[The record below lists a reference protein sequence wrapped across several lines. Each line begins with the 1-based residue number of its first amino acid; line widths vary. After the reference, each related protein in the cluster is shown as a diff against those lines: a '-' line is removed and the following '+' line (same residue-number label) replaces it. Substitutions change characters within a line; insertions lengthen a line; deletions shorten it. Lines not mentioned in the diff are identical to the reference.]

1 MNRYALLILDNNP
14 FSIEQWRQELS
25 GFASKFDLCS
35 AESIDE
41 AQQWLEFIEQR
52 EQIAALVIASHHE
65 ALNGADF
72 LIRLDKVAHT
82 KHARKVLVSG
92 GQDIQAILSAVNE
105 GRLDY
110 CLTKPLQDNV
120 LRKTALQEL
129 TSFVLEHDKDN
140 ILSYSTVLDQQRLLR
155 AHIDNKMR
163 SYREGFITDYHRL
176 SDSELAE
183 KVIGALYQFFDEKDE
198 TQACRTYSA
207 QHLLTEEGEPNR
219 FLWFITEGEVALY
232 KRDDLGQQRE
242 VVRHKK
248 GNIIGGMSFV
258 TGEPSFSTAITQT
271 QTEVIKLD
279 RDVFAKVMHNDTSLL
294 PLFTN
299 LLLRHFNRRLQRS
312 ITTKLEL
319 QKTLESLESAH
330 QQLME
335 REKMAMLGQLVAGVA
350 HELNNPVAAILRG
363 TETLSSHIGHLIEGE
378 ERAPTEQLGAQLLQK
393 AMQAKPIST
402 SEERHKA
409 KQLEELIHHRLIAK
423 KMVKLGL
430 DDDEAMIQLA
440 KSRPEIAQK
449 QLEQLESYHLTGS
462 TLRSIQ
468 VCAQRI
474 ADMVKSLKG
483 YARPDDETYRLSDI
497 HEGIEDTLVIF
508 ENRLKRHSVEK
519 EYAQLPLIYCLPIA
533 LQQVWTNLISNA
545 IDAFPEHGV
554 LRIETEQQRRQDI
567 DYAVIRFTDNGCGI
581 PQALQQKIFALNYT
595 TKREGNF
602 GLGIGLSVCQQIIM
616 QHQGWIDVDSQPNHY
631 TTMTVWLPLMASAP
645 TLARSKP

>member
-1 MNRYALLILDNNP
+1 MNRYALLIIDNNP
-14 FSIEQWRQELS
+14 LNLEQWRQELS
-25 GFASKFDLCS
+25 DFSSKFDLCS
-35 AESIDE
+35 AESVDE
-41 AQQWLEFIEQR
+41 ALQWLEYIEQH
-52 EQIAALVIASHHE
+52 QQLAALVIASHH
-65 ALNGADF
+65 ATFNGADF
-72 LIRLDKVAHT
+72 LIRLDKLPHT

-92 GQDIQAILSAVNE
+92 GQDIQAILNAVNE

-110 CLTKPLQDNV
+110 CLTTPLQANQ
-120 LRKTALQEL
+120 LHKTTQQEL
-129 TSFVLEHDKDN
+129 TSFILEHDKDN
-140 ILSYSTVLDQQRLLR
+140 ILSYSNVLDQQRLLR
-155 AHIDNKMR
+155 SHIDNKMR

-176 SDSELAE
+176 SDNELAE
-183 KVIGALYQFFDEKDE
+183 KVIGALYQFFEKNDDI
-198 TQACRTYSA
+198 QACRTYST
-207 QHLLTEEGEPNR
+207 QHLLTQEGEPNR
-219 FLWFITEGEVALY
+219 FLWFITEGEVGLY
-232 KRDDLGQQRE
+232 KKDELGQQRE

-248 GNIIGGMSFV
+248 GNIVGGMSFV
-258 TGEPSFSTAITQT
+258 TGEPSFSTALTLT

-319 QKTLESLESAH
+319 QKTLDSLESAH
-330 QQLME
+330 QQLMD

-363 TETLSSHIGHLIEGE
+363 TETLSSHIGRLIHS
-378 ERAPTEQLGAQLLQK
+378 ADSSPSEQLGAELLHK

-402 SEERHKA
+402 SLERQNS
-409 KQLEELIHHRLIAK
+409 KQLEDIIHHRLLAK

-430 DDDEAMIQLA
+430 NEDNAMIQLA
-440 KSRPEIAQK
+440 KSRPDAAIE
-449 QLEQLESYHLTGS
+449 QLEQLEHYHLTGS

-483 YARPDDETYRLSDI
+483 YARPDDETYRLTDI

-508 ENRLKRHSVEK
+508 ENRLKRHHVEK
-519 EYAQLPLIYCLPIA
+519 EYAPLPLIYCLPIA

-545 IDAFPEHGV
+545 IDAFPEQGV
-554 LRIETEQQRRQDI
+554 LRITTEQQRYQHTE
-567 DYAVIRFTDNGCGI
+567 YAVIHFTDNGCGI
-581 PQALQQKIFALNYT
+581 PAELKEQIFALNYT

-602 GLGIGLSVCQQIIM
+602 GLGIGLSVCQQIIL
-616 QHQGWIDVDSQPNHY
+616 QHQGWIDVQSEPHHY
-631 TTMTVWLPLMASAP
+631 TTMTVWLPLVTPNLS
-645 TLARSKP
+645 RSKP

>member
-14 FSIEQWRQELS
+14 VSIEQWRQELA
-25 GFASKFDLCS
+25 GFANKFDLCS
-35 AESIDE
+35 AESIEE
-41 AQQWLEFIEQR
+41 AQQWLEFIEQH
-52 EQIAALVIASHHE
+52 EQIVALVIASHHE
-65 ALNGADF
+65 ALNGAEF
-72 LIRLDKVAHT
+72 LIRLDKISHT
-82 KHARKVLVSG
+82 RYARKVLVSC
-92 GQDIQAILSAVNE
+92 GQDIQAILNAVNE

-110 CLTKPLQDNV
+110 CLTKPLQDHV

-155 AHIDNKMR
+155 AHIDYKMR
-163 SYREGFITDYHRL
+163 SYSEGFITDYHRL

-207 QHLLTEEGEPNR
+207 QHLLTQEGEPNR

-232 KRDDLGQQRE
+232 KKDDLGQQRE

-248 GNIIGGMSFV
+248 GNIVGGMSFV
-258 TGEPSFSTAITQT
+258 TGEPSFSTAITLT
-271 QTEVIKLD
+271 KTEVIKLD
-279 RDVFAKVMHNDTSLL
+279 RDVFTKVMHNDTSLL

-319 QKTLESLESAH
+319 QKTLDSLESAH

-363 TETLSSHIGHLIEGE
+363 TETLSSHIRLLIEGE
-378 ERAPTEQLGAQLLQK
+378 DRADTEQLGAQLLYQS
-393 AMQAKPIST
+393 MQAKPIST
-402 SEERHKA
+402 SEERGKA
-409 KQLEELIHHRLIAK
+409 KQLEELIHHRLMAK

-430 DDDEAMIQLA
+430 DNDEAMIQLA
-440 KSRPEIAQK
+440 RSRPETAQK
-449 QLEQLESYHLTGS
+449 QLEQLESYHITGS

-483 YARPDDETYRLSDI
+483 YARPDDETYRLVDI

-508 ENRLKRHSVEK
+508 ENRLKRHKVEK
-519 EYAQLPLIYCLPIA
+519 EYAPLPFIYCLPIA

-554 LRIETEQQRRQDI
+554 LRIETQQQQHQNI
-567 DYAVIRFTDNGCGI
+567 DYAVVRFTDNGCGI
-581 PQALQQKIFALNYT
+581 PDQLKEQIFALNYT

-602 GLGIGLSVCQQIIM
+602 GLGIGLSVCQQIIL
-616 QHQGWIDVDSQPNHY
+616 QHQGWIEVESEPNLY
-631 TTMTVWLPLMASAP
+631 TTMTVWLPLDAS
-645 TLARSKP
+645 TVTRS